1 MALKKYLKFLFLLCV
16 MNSYSQ
22 YTDIINSNRPGQS
35 KSAFAVG
42 QNVAQLE
49 SGFYNF
55 NNKHDLLNPENK
67 GFGLNIEGR
76 YGFLFEQL
84 ELNLNAVYQNE
95 TVTQLNTGSSYKQAN
110 FKMLSFGVKYLIYD
124 PYKNRDYISQFIA
137 IKQTEDLI
145 KKDLI
150 PAIGIQLSAN

>member
-1 MALKKYLKFLFLLCV
+1 

-22 YTDIINSNRPGQS
+22 YTDIVISNRPGQS

-42 QNVAQLE
+42 QNVTQLE

-55 NNKHDLLNPENK
+55 NNKHDLLNSENK

-84 ELNLNAVYQNE
+84 N
-95 TVTQLNTGSSYKQAN
+95 
-110 FKMLSFGVKYLIYD
+110 
-124 PYKNRDYISQFIA
+124 
-137 IKQTEDLI
+137 
-145 KKDLI
+145 
-150 PAIGIQLSAN
+150 

>member
-55 NNKHDLLNPENK
+55 IAWNK
-67 GFGLNIEGR
+67 
-76 YGFLFEQL
+76 
-84 ELNLNAVYQNE
+84 
-95 TVTQLNTGSSYKQAN
+95 
-110 FKMLSFGVKYLIYD
+110 
-124 PYKNRDYISQFIA
+124 FI
-137 IKQTEDLI
+137 
-145 KKDLI
+145 
-150 PAIGIQLSAN
+150 